1 MRVRH
6 PLARRA
12 GLRLIVVAGVLA
24 LAGCAAQRLHDEG
37 MRHVAEGHSDAA
49 LSNLKEASRLD
60 PTNARFR
67 IDYQSQRALHAQS
80 LNARGDDARLAGRL
94 DEAIQRYNEVLR
106 DDGNNDRAL
115 RGLGLVQDARKED
128 VLAAQVDKALK
139 ANQTDLAQDLVKRAL
154 KDMPQSIR
162 AQALQR
168 SVEGRAEG
176 ERVARERQFAAQT
189 VFKRPVTLQF
199 RDANLKMVF
208 EALSRTSNVNIIL
221 DRDVKSDLKTTIY
234 VKDASVED
242 TIDLILLQ
250 NQLEKRVLN
259 SNTLFVYPSTPAK
272 QKEYGE
278 LKVRSFQLS
287 NIEAAYVANM
297 IKTLLKTKDIVT
309 DARTN
314 TLVMRDTPDA
324 IAVAEKLVAAN
335 DIPDSEVMLEVEI
348 LEVSADRLTN
358 IGVKWPD
365 SFAVSTPGSA
375 LTVGDL
381 RALTR
386 NDLRVTPLSIG
397 LNLMLQDTDTNILAS
412 PRIRARNK
420 EKARVMVGDKVPV
433 ITNLLTPQQA
443 GQTSVIT
450 GSVQYVD
457 IGIKL
462 EVEPQIYA
470 DGDVGI
476 KINLDV
482 SNIVKVV
489 ETASGVAYQIG
500 TRNAQ
505 TSIRL
510 KDGETQVLAGLI
522 NDQDRNTASKVP
534 ALGQVP
540 GLGRLFSSNNGTGTK
555 SEIVLSITP
564 HVIRA
569 QMPPEARFGEV
580 WSGTEAI
587 VKERQL
593 RLDPISAARL
603 GAQADLPGLT
613 DGGRIGNAAPT
624 AQPKAGGAGGSAI
637 LNANRPGIAGA
648 AATEGAPVAQPAGAG
663 GAPGAAAAPTPSPS
677 AAPAPA
683 NPSTTSG
690 GGTAPVAPPRNGRP
704 GYAPPSVQPGR
715 AMVPSAPAAPAGT
728 PPAPPPAP
736 APSPDNGTG
745 G

>member
-1 MRVRH
+1 
-6 PLARRA
+6 
-12 GLRLIVVAGVLA
+12 
-24 LAGCAAQRLHDEG
+24 
-37 MRHVAEGHSDAA
+37 
-49 LSNLKEASRLD
+49 
-60 PTNARFR
+60 
-67 IDYQSQRALHAQS
+67 
-80 LNARGDDARLAGRL
+80 
-94 DEAIQRYNEVLR
+94 
-106 DDGNNDRAL
+106 
-115 RGLGLVQDARKED
+115 
-128 VLAAQVDKALK
+128 
-139 ANQTDLAQDLVKRAL
+139 
-154 KDMPQSIR
+154 
-162 AQALQR
+162 
-168 SVEGRAEG
+168 
-176 ERVARERQFAAQT
+176 
-189 VFKRPVTLQF
+189 
-199 RDANLKMVF
+199 MVF

-287 NIEAAYVANM
+287 NIEAAYVATM

-358 IGVKWPD
+358 IGIKWPD

-482 SNIVKVV
+482 SNIVKVI

-540 GLGRLFSSNNGTGTK
+540 GVGRLFSSNNGTGTK

-564 HVIRA
+564 HIIRA
-569 QMPPEARFGEV
+569 QLPAEARFGEV

-593 RLDPISAARL
+593 RLDPISAARV
-603 GAQADLPGLT
+603 GAQAELPGLT
-613 DGGRIGNAAPT
+613 DGGRVGNAAPA
-624 AQPKAGGAGGSAI
+624 AQPKAGGAGGSTI
-637 LNANRPGIAGA
+637 LNASRPGIAGV
-648 AATEGAPVAQPAGAG
+648 AATEGASPAPAAGDGSAAGSGASTT
-663 GAPGAAAAPTPSPS
+663 PGAAPSASPSPAPSTAAPGS
-677 AAPAPA
+677 
-683 NPSTTSG
+683 
-690 GGTAPVAPPRNGRP
+690 GTAPVTPPRTGRP

-715 AMVPSAPAAPAGT
+715 AMVPAAPAAPAGT
-728 PPAPPPAP
+728 PPAPAPAP
-736 APSPDNGTG
+736 APGSTETG
-745 G
+745 SGG